1 MYSQSFTP
9 VELYR
14 CTTQAERR
22 NLGFTKEQ
30 LTEAIGHE
38 LKDAIAKGNYKFI
51 FKKNGELFL
60 NGQAKGSMAYLCQD
74 LILRKLHRNI
84 KRIYSVQQ
92 ADRNT
97 IVKQMKILLNED
109 VNMRIVRLDVR
120 HFYDSI
126 NRKNILAKLVD
137 DARLSYQSLLLI
149 QTLFSD
155 SSISAN
161 SGLPKGLGIS
171 AVLSELYMKY
181 FDLDFKKING
191 VYYYARFV
199 DDIIVFCS
207 SGESQELS
215 WKYAHDELKK
225 LELDFNKDKS
235 YKLNPKQPD
244 NSFTYLGYSF
254 QFVNNKLNVAIAQ
267 KKLNVIKTRI
277 TKAFVRFSKDH
288 NFDLLK
294 LRIKFLTGNF
304 TLYAP
309 HTLQPIKVG
318 IYFNYKMAN
327 DVSAL
332 KDLDKYFQ
340 RILHCHT
347 GSLGSAITLS
357 KVQVKDLEKYS
368 FYFGYTNH
376 VNHYFT
382 TSQMVN
388 IANCWR

>member
-9 VELYR
+9 VELYH

-22 NLGFTKEQ
+22 NLGLTKDK
-30 LTEAIGHE
+30 LIEAIGLE
-38 LKDAIAKGNYKFI
+38 LKDVIRMGKYKFLFRI
-51 FKKNGELFL
+51 NGELVL
-60 NGQAKGSMAYLCQD
+60 NGQEKDSMAYLCQD
-74 LILRKLHRNI
+74 LVLRKLHRNI
-84 KRIYSVQQ
+84 KRIYSVKQ

-97 IVKQMKILLNED
+97 IVKQMKVLLNED
-109 VNMRIVRLDVR
+109 VDMRIVRLDVH

-126 NRKNILAKLVD
+126 NSKNILAKLVE

-149 QTLFSD
+149 QTLFRD

-181 FDLDFKKING
+181 FDLDFKKIDG

-207 SGESQELS
+207 SEASQELS
-215 WKYAHDELKK
+215 WKYAHDELEK
-225 LELDFNKDKS
+225 LGLEFNKEKS
-235 YKLNPKQPD
+235 YKLNPKQKD
-244 NSFTYLGYSF
+244 KSFTYLGYTF
-254 QFVNNKLNVAIAQ
+254 QFVDKKLNVAIAQ

-277 TKAFVRFSKDH
+277 TKSFVRFTKEHD
-288 NFDLLK
+288 FDLLK

-332 KDLDKYFQ
+332 KDLDKYYQ
-340 RILHCHT
+340 RLLHCRT
-347 GSLGSAITLS
+347 GSLGSAIKLS
-357 KVQVKDLEKYS
+357 KIQVKDLEKYS
-368 FYFGYTNH
+368 FYFGYLNH
-376 VNHYFT
+376 VNHFFT

-388 IANCWR
+388 ISNCWR

>member
-9 VELYR
+9 IELYR

-22 NLGFTKEQ
+22 NLGMTKEK
-30 LTEAIGHE
+30 LIEAIGQE
-38 LKDAIAKGNYKFI
+38 LKDAIAKGKYKFL

-60 NGQAKGSMAYLCQD
+60 NGQVKGTMAYLCQN

-84 KRIYSVQQ
+84 KRIYSVKQ

-97 IVKQMKILLNED
+97 IVKQMILLLTENVD
-109 VNMRIVRLDVR
+109 MRIVRLDVH

-126 NRKNILAKLVD
+126 NCKKILNKLID
-137 DARLSYQSLLLI
+137 DARLSCQSLMLI
-149 QTLFSD
+149 EALFSG
-155 SSISAN
+155 STISPYF
-161 SGLPKGLGIS
+161 GLPKGLGIS

-181 FDLDFKKING
+181 FDLDFKKIAG

-207 SGESQELS
+207 GESSQELS
-215 WKYAHDELKK
+215 WKYAHDELENLV
-225 LELDFNKDKS
+225 LEFNKEKS
-235 YKLNPKQPD
+235 YKLSPKHPGK
-244 NSFTYLGYSF
+244 SFTYLGYTF
-254 QFVNNKLNVAIAQ
+254 QFVDEKLKVTIAQ

-277 TKAFVRFSKDH
+277 TKAFVRFSRDH
-288 NFDLLK
+288 DFDLLK

-304 TLYAP
+304 TLYNP

-340 RILHCHT
+340 RLLHCRM
-347 GSLGSAITLS
+347 GSLGSEIALS
-357 KVQVKDLEKYS
+357 KKQVKDLEKYS
-368 FYFGYTNH
+368 FYFGYKNH

>member
-1 MYSQSFTP
+1 M
-9 VELYR
+9 
-14 CTTQAERR
+14 
-22 NLGFTKEQ
+22 
-30 LTEAIGHE
+30 
-38 LKDAIAKGNYKFI
+38 
-51 FKKNGELFL
+51 
-60 NGQAKGSMAYLCQD
+60 
-74 LILRKLHRNI
+74 
-84 KRIYSVQQ
+84 
-92 ADRNT
+92 
-97 IVKQMKILLNED
+97 
-109 VNMRIVRLDVR
+109 
-120 HFYDSI
+120 YDSI
-126 NRKNILAKLVD
+126 NRKNILYKLVD
-137 DARLSYQSLLLI
+137 DARLSYQSLMLI

-155 SSISAN
+155 SSISAY

-181 FDLDFKKING
+181 FDLDFKKIDG

-207 SGESQELS
+207 SGASQELS
-215 WKYAHDELKK
+215 WKYAHDELEK
-225 LELDFNKDKS
+225 LGLEFNKDKS
-235 YKLNPKQPD
+235 YKLTPKHPG
-244 NSFTYLGYSF
+244 NSFTYLGYTF

-288 NFDLLK
+288 DFDLLK

-327 DVSAL
+327 DVSSL

-340 RILHCHT
+340 RILHCRK

-357 KVQVKDLEKYS
+357 KVQVKNLEKYS

>member
-9 VELYR
+9 IELYR

-22 NLGFTKEQ
+22 NLGMTKEQ
-30 LTEAIGHE
+30 LIEAIGCE
-38 LKDAIAKGNYKFI
+38 LKDSIAKGTYRFQ
-51 FKKNGELFL
+51 FKKNRELFL
-60 NGQAKGSMAYLCQD
+60 NGQVKGGMAYLCQD
-74 LILRKLHRNI
+74 LVMRKLHRNI

-97 IVKQMKILLNED
+97 IVKQMKVLLDED
-109 VNMRIVRLDVR
+109 VDMRIVRLDVH

-126 NRKNILAKLVD
+126 NRKKILTKLTD
-137 DARLSYQSLLLI
+137 DARLSYQSLMLI
-149 QTLFSD
+149 QTLFND

-181 FDLDFKKING
+181 FDLDFKKIDG

-207 SGESQELS
+207 SEASQKLS
-215 WKYAHDELKK
+215 WKYAHDEFKKMDLK
-225 LELDFNKDKS
+225 FNKEKS
-235 YKLNPKQPD
+235 YKLNPRQPD
-244 NSFTYLGYSF
+244 KSFTYLGYNF
-254 QFVNNKLNVAIAQ
+254 HFVDKKLKVTIAQ
-267 KKLNVIKTRI
+267 KKINVIKTRI
-277 TKAFVRFSKDH
+277 TKSFVRFTKEHD
-288 NFDLLK
+288 FDLLK

-309 HTLQPIKVG
+309 HTLQPITVG

-327 DVSAL
+327 EVSAL

-340 RILHCHT
+340 RLLHCRK